1 LIGALAMFALCQKQT
16 FCAAAKISL
25 FDHLVG
31 EREWRGRDH
40 EANRI
45 GGRQI
50 DDEIKFGWLL
60 DRNGWQAVD
69 LTMASAG
76 SAASDEPDR
85 MLTFAFIW
93 VMSSRARRKQCP
105 ENNPCAMAQ
114 ALWS

>member
-1 LIGALAMFALCQKQT
+1 MTALGLGHDLRASSAGREGVWVSLDHFVGAGEQRLRDGQT
-16 FCAAAKISL
+16 DCFRG
-25 FDHLVG
+25 G
-31 EREWRGRDH
+31 E
-40 EANRI
+40 
-45 GGRQI
+45 I